1 MYTGHLLQML
11 ALYELFSGDM
21 RYWTE
26 GFDFVW
32 RDGRKVHYEVQKLI
46 DVTVGQMRENASGG
60 VTCEPG
66 LLFFPCNNHP
76 HVALKLFK
84 KLGHGDWTAEA
95 RKWEKWSLAH
105 FLGPAFGG
113 GAINVVCHVKSGVFY
128 PRGSSGLDAWSL
140 LWYEPWAE
148 RRDTALALWQ
158 EASKKLDWT
167 ILESPSDE
175 KDGPDSCCDPAK
187 VAPTV
192 AAAFLA
198 AAARACGDAETARR
212 IEKGL
217 DARYLRRDGGFYFL
231 DLNRSWRIGSTANR
245 IIALALANG
254 SSFRELVE

>member
-1 MYTGHLLQML
+1 MSGDKKDQLPFRINSIIELAAAAVGMRGGPGETNTVARVLSNCIGRYLGSDVWCYSQSKSYWGREPWAPDPCRRENVMYTGHLLQML

-32 RDGRKVHYEVQKLI
+32 RDGRKVHYDVQKLI

-95 RKWEKWSLAH
+95 RTWEKWSLAH

-113 GAINVVCHVKSGVFY
+113 GAINVVCHVKSGVF
-128 PRGSSGLDAWSL
+128 
-140 LWYEPWAE
+140 
-148 RRDTALALWQ
+148 
-158 EASKKLDWT
+158 
-167 ILESPSDE
+167 
-175 KDGPDSCCDPAK
+175 
-187 VAPTV
+187 
-192 AAAFLA
+192 
-198 AAARACGDAETARR
+198 
-212 IEKGL
+212 
-217 DARYLRRDGGFYFL
+217 
-231 DLNRSWRIGSTANR
+231 
-245 IIALALANG
+245 
-254 SSFRELVE
+254 